1 MIVGQ
6 DILTHLGIK
15 KIMVIISHYE
25 LIFNSINNI
34 FYVKSNDVSYCPF
47 CNCCLSV
54 KDSKNRT
61 VISDDGRKQIYR
73 IRRLI
78 CQSCNKIHS
87 ELPNFIQP
95 FKHYGSEVIEPV
107 LDEVSDQCPA
117 ENSTIKRWLKWF
129 DDSVSYIECALTAIK
144 IEVSNNTINLMNY
157 SSIIDNIRYNGK
169 GWLRRITQLL
179 VNSGSWLSATI

>member
-1 MIVGQ
+1 M
-6 DILTHLGIK
+6 
-15 KIMVIISHYE
+15 
-25 LIFNSINNI
+25 
-34 FYVKSNDVSYCPF
+34 
-47 CNCCLSV
+47 
-54 KDSKNRT
+54 
-61 VISDDGRKQIYR
+61 
-73 IRRLI
+73 I
-78 CQSCNKIHS
+78 CQSCSKIHS

-129 DDSVSYIECALTAIK
+129 DDSISYIECALTALK

-157 SSIIDNIRYNGK
+157 SSIIDNMRSKGK

-179 VNSGSWLSATI
+179 VNSGSWLSAII